1 MSILRRNMKIR
12 LSPEKQAPRELA
24 PQVTNRLTQNKMA
37 CQAFFSPLTKLAPQA
52 VNRRRKL
59 PVSKWENSL
68 PRIEYNTQAEI
79 VANYARQLP

>member
-12 LSPEKQAPRELA
+12 LLPEKQAPQRVSSTSRDVGLHK
-24 PQVTNRLTQNKMA
+24 TDGLSS
-37 CQAFFSPLTKLAPQA
+37 FLWPLIKLAPQA
-52 VNRRRKL
+52 MNRRRKL

-79 VANYARQLP
+79 VTDYARQLP